1 MAVNTQR
8 VSPIEGARA
17 RRLALPRYLRLDG
30 GRFLLGLVI
39 ILCSMSLVVLV
50 QTGIVATKGYAISAL
65 EREKVELTRE
75 RSLLQERQARA
86 QSLDRIR
93 RRAGEIGLR
102 PLKDDQVRYMEL
114 PELVAPTA
122 APTTAPAAPQAM
134 PEVAPTAAPA
144 ETPET
149 P

>member
-8 VSPIEGARA
+8 ISNIEGARA
-17 RRLALPRYLRLDG
+17 RRLALPKYLRLDG

-39 ILCSMSLVVLV
+39 ILSAMSLIVLA
-50 QTGIVATKGYAISAL
+50 QTGVVATKGYAISAL
-65 EREKVELTRE
+65 ERQKVELTRE

-86 QSLDRIR
+86 QSLERIR

-102 PLKDDQVRYMEL
+102 PITDEQVRYVEL
-114 PELVAPTA
+114 PEAVAPPTP
-122 APTTAPAAPQAM
+122 APPAAP
-134 PEVAPTAAPA
+134 PA
-144 ETPET
+144 ETPPT

>member
-102 PLKDDQVRYMEL
+102 PIKDDQVRYMEL
-114 PELVAPTA
+114 PELVVPTA
-122 APTTAPAAPQAM
+122 APAAAPAAPEAT
-134 PEVAPTAAPA
+134 PELAPTAAPA
-144 ETPET
+144 GTPET

>member
-1 MAVNTQR
+1 MAVNSQR
-8 VSPIEGARA
+8 ISPIEGARA
-17 RRLALPRYLRLDG
+17 RRIALPRYLRLDG

-50 QTGIVATKGYAISAL
+50 QTGIVATKGYAISTL
-65 EREKVELTRE
+65 EDEKVDLGRE

-93 RRAGEIGLR
+93 RRADEIGLR
-102 PLKDDQVRYMEL
+102 PIADNQVRYMEL
-114 PELVAPTA
+114 PELA
-122 APTTAPAAPQAM
+122 APT
-134 PEVAPTAAPA
+134 PTAAPA
-144 ETPET
+144 PAETQAT

>member
-8 VSPIEGARA
+8 ISPIEGARA

-39 ILCSMSLVVLV
+39 ILCSMSLIVLV

-65 EREKVELTRE
+65 ETEKVELSRE

-93 RRAGEIGLR
+93 RRADEIGLR
-102 PLKDDQVRYMEL
+102 PITDDQVRYMEL
-114 PELVAPTA
+114 PELAAPAA
-122 APTTAPAAPQAM
+122 APTPEPAAPAAA
-134 PEVAPTAAPA
+134 T
-144 ETPET
+144 ETP
-149 P
+149 